1 MHWRNK
7 MVALHDV
14 TDRATHEFAA
24 TAISGP
30 WRMLIILSTCGLG
43 GLGITS
49 SAEHVA
55 KAFSCKQASPKL
67 KVCRHVPTRVG
78 NGASILGSSSFSNW
92 IRRYKRA
99 QTLWGKNW
107 RWRRLVF
114 LQNCRSSS
122 PWSFWHILAHF
133 GTIAPHHPHPIKSVG
148 LKFGKALPLPGKA
161 GGLAAE
167 LAVGILELKDVS
179 AQTWPCR
186 RLWLW

>member
-1 MHWRNK
+1 
-7 MVALHDV
+7 MVWEVWESHLQLNMLPRPSPASKRVQSSKCADMCRQELATEPAYWAAVRFQTEFGV
-14 TDRATHEFAA
+14 TKEPKRFEAKTDGE
-24 TAISGP
+24 
-30 WRMLIILSTCGLG
+30 G
-43 GLGITS
+43 GW
-49 SAEHVA
+49 
-55 KAFSCKQASPKL
+55 F
-67 KVCRHVPTRVG
+67 
-78 NGASILGSSSFSNW
+78 
-92 IRRYKRA
+92 
-99 QTLWGKNW
+99 
-107 RWRRLVF
+107 F

-186 RLWLW
+186 RL